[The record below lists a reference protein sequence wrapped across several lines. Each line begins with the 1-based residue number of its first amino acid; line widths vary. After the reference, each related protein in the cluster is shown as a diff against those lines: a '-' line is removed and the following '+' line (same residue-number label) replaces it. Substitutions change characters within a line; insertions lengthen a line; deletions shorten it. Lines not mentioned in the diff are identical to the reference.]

1 MSSES
6 IVEKNI
12 IMQELKLIM
21 YKMNEKQPQDSN
33 IFFNFLK
40 NIFAVFFI
48 LELFSKIGNF

>member
-12 IMQELKLIM
+12 IMQELKLFIH
-21 YKMNEKQPQDSN
+21 KMNEKQTQDSN

-40 NIFAVFFI
+40 NILAVFFI
-48 LELFSKIGNF
+48 LELFLKIGNF

>member
-12 IMQELKLIM
+12 IMQELKLII
-21 YKMNEKQPQDSN
+21 YKMNEKQTQDSN

-40 NIFAVFFI
+40 NILAVLFI
-48 LELFSKIGNF
+48 LELFLKIGNF

>member
-12 IMQELKLIM
+12 IMQILKLFIH
-21 YKMNEKQPQDSN
+21 KMNEKQAQDSN

-40 NIFAVFFI
+40 NILAVFFI
-48 LELFSKIGNF
+48 LELFLKIGNF